1 MIMENR
7 KNNFMDNKKIE
18 EKMQKIK
25 HKLVV
30 LSGKGGVGKSSV
42 SVNLAYGL
50 AMKGFKVG
58 LLDVD
63 IHGPN
68 VVNMLGLEKEKLQGE
83 DNEILPVKVKENL
96 KVVSMAFLLEKSE
109 TPVIWRGPMKMKAI
123 NQFLGETKW
132 GELDFLITDSPPGT
146 GDEPLTVCQLIPGID
161 GSIIVTTP
169 QEIALLDVRKTIRFS
184 QQLNVPIMGV
194 VENMSYLICPYCG
207 KKIRLFG
214 EGGGEKL
221 QKEFDVPLLGKI
233 PFSPEIA
240 EFADKGKT
248 VFDASEENKKIF
260 KELAEKVIE
269 KIYSKS
275 EK

>member
-207 KKIRLFG
+207 KKIKLFG